1 MKEYVDGK
9 LKSTIYN
16 LMRDLGYHFQGQDE
30 KTKELGFTRPKT
42 GYPRLHLF
50 AKTENERTS
59 LSLHLDQK
67 KPVYD
72 STTAHAGDYDGPVV
86 EREMAR
92 IKQYIESQ
100 TDKN

>member
-1 MKEYVDGK
+1 
-9 LKSTIYN
+9 
-16 LMRDLGYHFQGQDE
+16 
-30 KTKELGFTRPKT
+30 LGFARPKT

-50 AKTENERTS
+50 IKIENDGLT

-72 STTAHAGDYDGPVV
+72 GATAHAGDYDGPVV

-92 IKQYIESQ
+92 TKQYIESQ
-100 TDKN
+100 TDKS

>member
-1 MKEYVDGK
+1 MKEKITGK

-16 LMRDLGYHFQGQDE
+16 LTRDLGYHFQGQDD
-30 KTKELGFTRPKT
+30 KTEELGFARPKS

-50 AKTENERTS
+50 TKQEKDSLS

-72 STTAHAGDYDGPVV
+72 GATAHSGDYYGPVV

-100 TDKN
+100 IQQ

>member
-1 MKEYVDGK
+1 MKVTIAGK
-9 LKSTIYN
+9 LKNTIYN
-16 LMRDLGYHFQGQDE
+16 LMRDLGYHFQGQDQA
-30 KTKELGFTRPKT
+30 TNELGFARPRT

-50 AKTENERTS
+50 AKQDKDNLL

-72 STTAHAGDYDGPVV
+72 GATAHSGDYDGPVV

-92 IKQYIESQ
+92 IKQYISSQ
-100 TDKN
+100 CRN

>member
-1 MKEYVDGK
+1 MKEHINGK
-9 LKSTIYN
+9 IKNTIYN

-30 KTKELGFTRPKT
+30 KTKELGFARPKT

-50 AKTENERTS
+50 ANPKSDGLS

-72 STTAHAGDYDGPVV
+72 GATAHSGDYDGPVV
-86 EREMAR
+86 EKEMER
-92 IKQYIESQ
+92 IIKYI
-100 TDKN
+100 KNEIS

>member
-1 MKEYVDGK
+1 MKTTIIGK
-9 LKSTIYN
+9 IKNTIYN
-16 LMRDLGYHFQGQDE
+16 LMRDLGYHFQGQTE
-30 KTKELGFTRPKT
+30 NSKELGFSRPRT

-50 AKTENERTS
+50 IKQEKEILS

-67 KPVYD
+67 KPVYENA
-72 STTAHAGDYDGPVV
+72 TAHSGDYDGPVV

-100 TDKN
+100 IAL

>member
-1 MKEYVDGK
+1 LLIKIENDG
-9 LKSTIYN
+9 LT
-16 LMRDLGYHFQGQDE
+16 
-30 KTKELGFTRPKT
+30 
-42 GYPRLHLF
+42 
-50 AKTENERTS
+50 

-72 STTAHAGDYDGPVV
+72 GATAHAGDYDGPVV

-100 TDKN
+100 TDKS